1 MKTMMAEWAV
11 TLALS
16 SLTVAAACAAEMPV
30 KARPPAAPPVPTWTG
45 LYIGVNGGGV
55 WGTTYPNFTIDDSQG
70 NYFTFGAGQTANVVA
85 VQGAGNSSFNNSG
98 YIVGGHIGYNNQI
111 DYAVF
116 GVEADFDAFRPK
128 GSSSFVGALPAT
140 ATGLCTGG
148 ACTAFTFNNSSSANW
163 LATLRGRFGVAV
175 YNGLLY
181 GTAGLAVTHM
191 SFSSAFFNATTSPPQ
206 VSGGLTENFSDSR
219 VLFGAALG
227 GGAEWAF
234 VPGWSLGVEYL
245 FVGFNGFRPDAQTTI
260 AVPTNGALGGTCP
273 PSSGGHFCSVFH
285 YGYAMNESIVRARLT
300 YRIGNIW
307 H

>member
-1 MKTMMAEWAV
+1 MGSDSRAFEPHCRSRLRGRDAGQGT
-11 TLALS
+11 
-16 SLTVAAACAAEMPV
+16 AAGGTT
-30 KARPPAAPPVPTWTG
+30 RPYLDRP
-45 LYIGVNGGGV
+45 LYRGERRCV

-191 SFSSAFFNATTSPPQ
+191 SFSSAFSMPPRRLRR
-206 VSGGLTENFSDSR
+206 S
-219 VLFGAALG
+219 AAG
-227 GGAEWAF
+227 
-234 VPGWSLGVEYL
+234 
-245 FVGFNGFRPDAQTTI
+245 
-260 AVPTNGALGGTCP
+260 
-273 PSSGGHFCSVFH
+273 
-285 YGYAMNESIVRARLT
+285 
-300 YRIGNIW
+300 
-307 H
+307 